1 MLAAIPLV
9 RHFSRMKFLCTLGA
23 IMFAPLMLAAP
34 WKMHIV
40 DNTSRG
46 ADGVRL
52 MDINNDGLLDIATGW
67 EEGGVIRTYL
77 HPGLKKAKQPWPLT
91 EVGKVKSPEDAV
103 FIDLDGDGDFDVVS
117 SCEGRTRSVFFHW
130 SPENDPQNE
139 ILPWRTSAVPA
150 TAGKQ
155 SWMFAL
161 PLPVDGGGMD
171 LVLGSKGGGA
181 SIGWLQSPKNPRDI
195 KAWKYHPWY
204 QAGWIMSLIS
214 HDMDDDGDLD
224 VLASDR
230 RSKTSGVLWLENPGA
245 KAMRS
250 NPSLQWNVH
259 RIGAVDKEVMFITI
273 SKDNVIHAAVRPN
286 RIHVLLP
293 NADSR
298 KPWREKVITYP
309 SNKYGT
315 AKATRAADLDG
326 DGQSEIA
333 VSCEAANGAK
343 SGVFYLKQSKGKWMD
358 YDIGGPKG
366 LKYDRIELLDLD
378 GDGDLDLL
386 TCEER
391 DFNAVLWYD
400 NPHR

>member
-1 MLAAIPLV
+1 
-9 RHFSRMKFLCTLGA
+9 MKKIFLLLS
-23 IMFAPLMLAAP
+23 FALSVAAAP
-34 WKMHIV
+34 WKLHII

-52 MDINNDGLLDIATGW
+52 KDVNKDGLPDIATGW

-77 HPGLKKAKQPWPLT
+77 NPGPKKAKQPWPHT

-103 FIDLDGDGDFDVVS
+103 FADLDGDGEADVVS
-117 SCEGRTRSVFFHW
+117 SCEGKTRTLYFHW
-130 SPENDPQNE
+130 APVNDPQNE
-139 ILPWRTSAVPA
+139 ILPWRTAAVPV
-150 TAGKQ
+150 TVGKQ

-161 PLPVDGGGMD
+161 PLQVDGGGID

-181 SIGWLQSPKNPRDI
+181 TIGWLQSPKNPRDI

-204 QAGWIMSLIS
+204 KAGWIMSLIS

-230 RSKTSGVLWLENPGA
+230 KSKTPGVLWLENPGA
-245 KAMRS
+245 KAMQA
-250 NPSLQWNVH
+250 NPSLQWAVH
-259 RIGAVDKEVMFITI
+259 RIGADGKEVMFITI

-286 RIHVLLP
+286 RIHVFRSNTDP
-293 NADSR
+293 R
-298 KPWREKVITYP
+298 QPWREQIINYP
-309 SNKYGT
+309 LEQFGT
-315 AKATRAADLDG
+315 AKAACAADLDG
-326 DGQSEIA
+326 DGQTEIA

-343 SGVFYLKQSKGKWMD
+343 SGVFYLKQIKGKWVD

-378 GDGDLDLL
+378 GDGDLDFL

-391 DFNAVLWYD
+391 DFNAVLWYE

>member
-1 MLAAIPLV
+1 
-9 RHFSRMKFLCTLGA
+9 MKKIFLLLS
-23 IMFAPLMLAAP
+23 FALSTAAAP
-34 WKMHIV
+34 WKMHII

-52 MDINNDGLLDIATGW
+52 KDVNKDGLPDIATGW

-77 HPGLKKAKQPWPLT
+77 NPGTKKVKQPWPHT

-103 FIDLDGDGDFDVVS
+103 FADLDGDGEADVVS
-117 SCEGRTRSVFFHW
+117 SCEGKTRTLYFHW
-130 SPENDPQNE
+130 APVNDPQNE
-139 ILPWRTSAVPA
+139 ILPWRTAAVPA
-150 TAGKQ
+150 TVGKQ

-161 PLPVDGGGMD
+161 PMQVDGGGID

-181 SIGWLQSPKNPRDI
+181 TIGWLQSPKNPRDI
-195 KAWKYHPWY
+195 KAWEYHPWY

-214 HDMDDDGDLD
+214 HDMDNDGDLD

-230 RSKTSGVLWLENPGA
+230 RSKTPGVLWLENPGA
-245 KAMRS
+245 KAMKA
-250 NPSLQWNVH
+250 NPALQWNVH
-259 RIGAVDKEVMFITI
+259 RIGADGKEVMFITI
-273 SKDNVIHAAVRPN
+273 SKDNVIHAAVRQN
-286 RIHVLLP
+286 LIYVLKQNSDP
-293 NADSR
+293 K
-298 KPWREKVITYP
+298 KPWREQVITYP
-309 SNKYGT
+309 ANKFGT
-315 AKATRAADLDG
+315 AKAARAADLDG
-326 DGQSEIA
+326 DGKTEIA

-343 SGVFYLKQSKGKWMD
+343 SGVFYLKQIKGKWVD
-358 YDIGGPKG
+358 HDIGGPKG

-391 DFNAVLWYD
+391 DFNAVLWYE

>member
-1 MLAAIPLV
+1 MTKWVYL
-9 RHFSRMKFLCTLGA
+9 LC
-23 IMFAPLMLAAP
+23 FALSVSAAP

-52 MDINNDGLLDIATGW
+52 KDVNNDGFLDIATGW

-77 HPGLKKAKQPWPLT
+77 HPGLNKVKQPWPLT
-91 EVGKVKSPEDAV
+91 EVGKVNSPEDAV
-103 FIDLDGDGDFDVVS
+103 FVDLDGDGDFDVVS

-139 ILPWRTSAVPA
+139 TLPWRTAAVPV
-150 TAGKQ
+150 TADKQ
-155 SWMFAL
+155 AWMFAL
-161 PLPVDGGGMD
+161 PLPVDGDGMD

-181 SIGWLQSPKNPRDI
+181 TIGWLQSPKNPRDI
-195 KAWKYHPWY
+195 GAWEYHPWY

-230 RSKTSGVLWLENPGA
+230 RSKTPGVLWLENPGA

-250 NPSLQWNVH
+250 NPSLKWNVH

-273 SKDNVIHAAVRPN
+273 SEDNVIHAAVRPN
-286 RIHVLLP
+286 RIHVLRP

-315 AKATRAADLDG
+315 AKAARAADLDG
-326 DGQSEIA
+326 DGQTEIA

-358 YDIGGPKG
+358 YDIGGSKG

-391 DFNAVLWYD
+391 DFNAVLWYE

>member
-1 MLAAIPLV
+1 
-9 RHFSRMKFLCTLGA
+9 MKKIFLLLS
-23 IMFAPLMLAAP
+23 FALSVAAAP
-34 WKMHIV
+34 WKLHII

-52 MDINNDGLLDIATGW
+52 KDVNKDGLPDIATGW

-77 HPGLKKAKQPWPLT
+77 NPGPKKAKQPWPYT

-103 FIDLDGDGDFDVVS
+103 FADLDGDGEADVVS
-117 SCEGRTRSVFFHW
+117 SCEGKTRTLYFHW
-130 SPENDPQNE
+130 APVNDPQNE
-139 ILPWRTSAVPA
+139 ILPWRTAAVPA

-161 PLPVDGGGMD
+161 PMQVDGGGID

-181 SIGWLQSPKNPRDI
+181 TIGWLQSPKNPRDI

-204 QAGWIMSLIS
+204 KAGWIMSLIS

-230 RSKTSGVLWLENPGA
+230 KSKTPGVLWLENPGA
-245 KAMRS
+245 KAMRA

-259 RIGAVDKEVMFITI
+259 RIGADGKEVMFITI

-286 RIHVLLP
+286 LIYVLKQNSDP
-293 NADSR
+293 K
-298 KPWREKVITYP
+298 KPWHAQIIDYP
-309 SNKYGT
+309 LEHFGT
-315 AKATRAADLDG
+315 AKAARAADLDG
-326 DGQSEIA
+326 DGQTEIA

-343 SGVFYLKQSKGKWMD
+343 SGVFYLKRKGTKWHAH
-358 YDIGGPKG
+358 DIGGPKG

-391 DFNAVLWYD
+391 DFNAVLWYE